1 MIIFKKEEK
10 VGEEV
15 EVRTATIDP
24 TNVGAIWR
32 LERDGWIRE
41 EA

>member
-1 MIIFKKEEK
+1 MITFTKEEDY
-10 VGEEV
+10 GNEV

-24 TNVGAIWR
+24 TNLGAIWR
-32 LERDGWIRE
+32 LERDGWIRK

>member
-1 MIIFKKEEK
+1 MIIFKKEETFGDK
-10 VGEEV
+10 V

-24 TNVGAIWR
+24 TNLGAIWR